1 VVGYGCY
8 RIVGDSLVHNLS
20 ETILMAG
27 TVGSMVNIMKQE
39 LQVDDTFLQ
48 CYDVLAFFVFIELYD
63 FSLNED
69 LTLLPLST
77 ELSKGII

>member
-1 VVGYGCY
+1 MVGYGHY

-27 TVGSMVNIMKQE
+27 TVGFMVKIMKQE

-69 LTLLPLST
+69 LTPLPSST
-77 ELSKGII
+77 